1 MPDHTID
8 QFVAAFGL
16 VKKGREFV
24 GPCPICKEGEDR
36 FHVKEGADGK
46 PVFGCRYCIDGGED
60 NSGERAKAV
69 FALLDGKP
77 VAVPAV
83 APTNVPM
90 QATEPPKPRKLPN
103 GKNDTRYDYVDAE
116 GNLVFV
122 VMRHDSANG
131 KRFSQWT
138 PVEDNNGTFTSIA
151 PSSSLP
157 MFRLLAVAASGDKV
171 AICEGEKCVE
181 AAARAWPNQLVSC
194 WAGGTN
200 SWQKTDWQPLAGRK
214 VSLLADGD
222 EPGHKAMLAL
232 AGHLHGLGCTVK
244 IALPPVEWGTD
255 VADWLAEGGPN
266 HAGKI
271 IGELLVDYEPP
282 VEDAQEPLPPT
293 NDQQHPLDQLAM
305 SGLQD
310 NDFFQILG
318 LIGDNVAIKKRT
330 AGRIY
335 QRSPEQVQQIPTLV
349 NFASQ
354 TWWASWTGEDKLNT
368 EKARA
373 IGDSIIRVADEL
385 GQIDQALF
393 YGRGAVRFPNGKVG
407 YHLGDRLFIEGHEY
421 GLNDE
426 NSMVWLAE
434 PRLELGGEATD
445 LQTAAIARAVMRY
458 RWASDDDGRRFLGWI
473 VAAIVGGALEWRPHL
488 MVTARATEGKTWILS
503 NVLEPIM
510 GDLVTSIS
518 DATPAAVA
526 KVREYS
532 SLPIAIDE
540 AEPTQDWVIE
550 ILNTLRAASSNFG
563 ARIRVAPGN
572 AGVVYQQARFCALL
586 SATAAPAMNKADE
599 SRLSPVGFGP
609 PVEDWPAVRLAIT
622 TTLSKAAAV
631 RYRIIRRA
639 AEIIRESDRLA
650 VEMQDMGM
658 DSREALSSAALTA
671 GWRFWGLDDKEVFSQ
686 PESNSMNTDA
696 SDALLEILA
705 FRIRLDGGDERSIL
719 QLLGN
724 PEYDLRIADL
734 YGIRKDVEGL
744 LVANKHRGLSH
755 AMVRS
760 KWASTDLRKLLLQMD
775 GAAATELRKFGNWR
789 ARSVLIPHDTLRD
802 IGVTFWD
809 DDDEPMPEEQYEVQE

>member
-1 MPDHTID
+1 MADHTID
-8 QFVAAFGL
+8 QWLEALDRLGRKPKKQGNGYIALCPAHDDSTPSMSLDEGDDRIVLANCFAGCTFDDIRNALGIAIPVHTPSVTDVRQMAGL
-16 VKKGREFV
+16 K
-24 GPCPICKEGEDR
+24 
-36 FHVKEGADGK
+36 
-46 PVFGCRYCIDGGED
+46 
-60 NSGERAKAV
+60 S
-69 FALLDGKP
+69 
-77 VAVPAV
+77 
-83 APTNVPM
+83 
-90 QATEPPKPRKLPN
+90 QSLPN
-103 GKNDTRYDYVDAE
+103 GKNDTQYIYTDAQDT
-116 GNLVFV
+116 V
-122 VMRHDSANG
+122 VLAVVRRDNPSG
-131 KRFSQWT
+131 KRFTQWT
-138 PVEDNNGTFTSIA
+138 PVGDGQYVSKA
-151 PSSSLP
+151 PNPPFPLFGLP
-157 MFRLLAVAASGDKV
+157 NIVSTTGRITIV
-171 AICEGEKCVE
+171 EGEKCYFAMQSIKAE
-181 AAARAWPNQLVSC
+181 WPNSPSTC

-200 SWQKTDWQPLAGRK
+200 SWQKTDWQPLAGRE

-255 VADWLAEGGPN
+255 VADWLAEGGPK

-282 VEDAQEPLPPT
+282 VEDAQESLPPT
-293 NDQQHPLDQLAM
+293 NDKQHPLDQLAM

-335 QRSPEQVQQIPTLV
+335 QRSPEQVQQIPTLI

-755 AMVRS
+755 AMGRS

-775 GAAATELRKFGNWR
+775 GATATELRKFGNLR
-789 ARSVLIPHDTLRD
+789 LRSVLIPHDTLRD
-802 IGVTFWD
+802 IGVAFWD

>member
-1 MPDHTID
+1 MADHTID

-24 GPCPICKEGEDR
+24 GPCPICKEGSDR

-46 PVFGCRYCIDGGED
+46 PVFGCRHCIDGGED

-77 VAVPAV
+77 VVVPAL
-83 APTNVPM
+83 APTNAPM

-122 VMRHDSANG
+122 VIRHDSANG

-138 PVEDNNGTFTSIA
+138 PVEGKDGFYTGNA
-151 PSSSLP
+151 PLALLP
-157 MFRLLAVAASGDKV
+157 LYLLPRVIFGDGRL
-171 AICEGEKCVE
+171 AIVEGEKCQQ
-181 AAARAWPNQLVSC
+181 ACAKAWPNQVTTC

-200 SWQKTDWQPLAGRK
+200 SWQKTDWQPLAGRE

-255 VADWLAEGGPN
+255 VADWLAEGGPK

-282 VEDAQEPLPPT
+282 IEDAQEPLPPT

-609 PVEDWPAVRLAIT
+609 KVEDWPAVRLAIT

-639 AEIIRESDRLA
+639 ADIIRESDRLA

-755 AMVRS
+755 AMGRS

-775 GAAATELRKFGNWR
+775 GATATDLRKFGNLR
-789 ARSVLIPHDTLRD
+789 LRSVLIPHDTLRD
-802 IGVTFWD
+802 IGVAFWD